1 MGGIAKMFKPKA
13 PVIVMPS
20 QTPIEAPA
28 VTPQPTMPDSDAVE
42 VRRAQ
47 TQELR
52 RRMQRGGR
60 ASTIMSQAGGAGG
73 NDDYGRSTLG

>member
-1 MGGIAKMFKPKA
+1 MSGIAKMFKPKA

-20 QTPIEAPA
+20 QTPIEAPT

-42 VRRAQ
+42 IQRAK

-60 ASTIMSQAGGAGG
+60 ASTIMSQAGGSAAG
-73 NDDYGRSTLG
+73 DDYSRSTLG